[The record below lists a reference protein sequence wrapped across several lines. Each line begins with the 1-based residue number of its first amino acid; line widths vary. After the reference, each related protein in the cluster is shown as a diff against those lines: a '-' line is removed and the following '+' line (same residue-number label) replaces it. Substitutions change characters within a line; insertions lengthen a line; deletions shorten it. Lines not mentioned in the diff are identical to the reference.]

1 MSTTRT
7 IRIEGSG
14 NQRTI
19 VRPVGP
25 PGPAGAAGTPGTMTG
40 PVGATA
46 NAIVLFN
53 GTTGSVV
60 KDSTVTLSSLATTAA
75 VTAALALKQ
84 DAEAGEG
91 LSQQNFTTTLKA
103 KLDALGTAT
112 YKGSHATLA
121 ALQAAHPAGAAG
133 DWAHVEVLGTG
144 LKVYHWDDVNDSWSV
159 GVDLSGKVDKVAGKG
174 LSKNDFTDAYL
185 AMLSTAVQTTTFEA
199 AFDGLDA
206 AVATFTAHIAS
217 PFNPHPSTFAG
228 IGLDQGVTA
237 QAVTNGSTPV
247 AVTTFNTAQGFNEIS
262 NDATSNKVNNRIEIT
277 RTGRYKV
284 DWSLSISAGTN
295 NVQVYGAVIKGGT
308 AVASGQAGT
317 KLDTSGET
325 HFLGGTAIID
335 VASVAGTDGHVQLG
349 YWHGH
354 GVSVNLTPKFA
365 GLVVVRLGDSP

>member
-25 PGPAGAAGTPGTMTG
+25 PGPAGVAGTPGTMTG

-84 DAEAGEG
+84 DAEAGKG

-112 YKGSHATLA
+112 YKGSHATLSDLA
-121 ALQAAHPAGAAG
+121 AAHPAGAAG
-133 DWAHVEVLGTG
+133 DWAHVEVLGTE

-174 LSKNDFTDAYL
+174 LSTNDFTNL
-185 AMLSTAVQTTTFEA
+185 AALNLSTAVQTTTF
-199 AFDGLDA
+199 DA
-206 AVATFTAHIAS
+206 ALAGINDVVADFVAHESS
-217 PFNPHPSTFAG
+217 PFNPHPSTFGG
-228 IGLDQGVTA
+228 IGITQGVTS
-237 QAVTNGSTPV
+237 QAILNGSTAV
-247 AVTTFNTAQGFNEIS
+247 ALTVFNTAQGFNDVS
-262 NDATSNKVNNRIEIT
+262 NDCTSDKVNNRIAIT

-284 DWSLSISAGTN
+284 DWSMSVSAGTN
-295 NVQVYGAVIKGGT
+295 NIQVYGAVIRDGT
-308 AVASGQAGT
+308 AYSSGQAGT
-317 KLDTSGET
+317 KLDTST
-325 HFLGGTAIID
+325 DVHFLGGTAIID
-335 VASVAGTDGHVQLG
+335 ISSVAGTDGHLRLG
-349 YWHGH
+349 LWHSH
-354 GVSVNLTPKFA
+354 GGSVDLTPKFA

>member
-25 PGPAGAAGTPGTMTG
+25 PGPAGVAGTPGTMTG

-60 KDSTVTLSSLATTAA
+60 KDSTVTLSSLATTTA

-84 DAEAGEG
+84 DAEAGKG

-121 ALQAAHPAGAAG
+121 DLAAAHPAGAAG

-174 LSKNDFTDAYL
+174 LSTNDFTDVAAL
-185 AMLSTAVQTTTFEA
+185 NLSTAVQTTTFNA
-199 AFDGLDA
+199 ALTSINGV
-206 AVATFTAHIAS
+206 VADFVAHESS
-217 PFNPHPSTFAG
+217 PFNPHPSSYAG
-228 IGLDQGVTA
+228 IGLDEGVTS
-237 QAVTNGSTPV
+237 QAIPNGSTAV
-247 AVTTFNTAQGFNEIS
+247 ALTVFNTAQGFNDLS
-262 NDATSNKVNNRIEIT
+262 NDCTADKVNNRIAIT

-284 DWSLSISAGTN
+284 DWSMSVSAGTN
-295 NVQVYGAVIKGGT
+295 NIQVYGAVIRNGFIYT
-308 AVASGQAGT
+308 SGQAGT
-317 KLDTSGET
+317 KLDTST
-325 HFLGGTAIID
+325 DVHFLGGTAIID
-335 VASVAGTDGHVQLG
+335 VSSVAGTDGHLRLG
-349 YWHGH
+349 LWHSH
-354 GVSVNLTPKFA
+354 GGSVDLTPKFA

>member
-19 VRPVGP
+19 VRPMGP
-25 PGPAGAAGTPGTMTG
+25 AGPAGAPGTPGSMTG
-40 PVGATA
+40 PGSATA
-46 NAIVLFN
+46 DAIVLFN
-53 GTTGSVV
+53 GTTGSLV
-60 KDSTVTLSSLATTAA
+60 KDSTVTLSSLATVAD
-75 VTAALALKQ
+75 VNAALALKQ
-84 DAEAGEG
+84 DTAVGKG
-91 LSQQNFTTTLKA
+91 LSEEDFTNTLKA

-112 YKGSHATLA
+112 YKGSHVTLA

-133 DWAHVEVLGTG
+133 DWAHVEDTGNVL
-144 LKVYHWDDVNDSWSV
+144 LVYHWDSVNAAWAL
-159 GVDLSGKVDKVAGKG
+159 GIDLSGKVDKVTGYG

-185 AMLSTAVQTTTFEA
+185 AMLSGAVQTTTFEA
-199 AFDGLDA
+199 AFDGLDLVIA
-206 AVATFTAHIAS
+206 EFEAHIAS
-217 PFNPHPSTFAG
+217 PFNPHPSTYAG
-228 IGLDQGVTA
+228 IGLDNGVTA

-247 AVTTFNTAQGFNEIS
+247 VVTTFNTAQGFNEIS
-262 NDATSNKVNNRIEIT
+262 NDATANKVNNRIEIT
-277 RTGRYKV
+277 RAGRYKV

-295 NVQVYGAVIKGGT
+295 NVQVYGAIIVGGT

-349 YWHGH
+349 YWHSH
-354 GVSVNLTPKFA
+354 GGSVDLTARFA
-365 GLVVVRLGDSP
+365 GLIVVRLGDSP